1 MRCPFCRNMDDRVID
16 SRLSKDGDL
25 IRRRREC
32 AHCQRRFTTY
42 ERVEETLPLVIKK
55 DGRRELFD
63 RGKILNGLQKA
74 CEKRPISVTV
84 LEKLIER
91 IEQRLQESGEREV
104 LSREIGE
111 QIMLELQ
118 SLDEVAYVRFASV
131 YRSFKDVNEF
141 MSEVKEL
148 LEKGQKN
155 KKEALGAIAS
165 RRIRFHM
172 TEDERYMRLAL
183 SLARKGLGTTSP
195 NPMVGAVV
203 VKGKTIV
210 GQGIPSSR
218 GRAPRRNPGPPP
230 GRGEG
235 SGSDALS
242 QLGAL

>member
-1 MRCPFCRNMDDRVID
+1 MDDRVID
-16 SRLSKDGDL
+16 SRLSKEGDL

-55 DGRRELFD
+55 DGRREIFD

-118 SLDEVAYVRFASV
+118 NLDEIAYVRFASV

-141 MSEVKEL
+141 MNEVKEL
-148 LEKGQKN
+148 LEKGQKE
-155 KKEALGAIAS
+155 KKEEK
-165 RRIRFHM
+165 R
-172 TEDERYMRLAL
+172 
-183 SLARKGLGTTSP
+183 
-195 NPMVGAVV
+195 
-203 VKGKTIV
+203 
-210 GQGIPSSR
+210 
-218 GRAPRRNPGPPP
+218 
-230 GRGEG
+230 
-235 SGSDALS
+235 
-242 QLGAL
+242 

>member
-1 MRCPFCRNMDDRVID
+1 MDDRVID

-63 RGKILNGLQKA
+63 RGKILTGLQKA
-74 CEKRPISVTV
+74 CEKRPISVTI

-118 SLDEVAYVRFASV
+118 NLDEVAYVRFASV

-141 MSEVKEL
+141 MNEVKEL

-155 KKEALGAIAS
+155 KKE
-165 RRIRFHM
+165 
-172 TEDERYMRLAL
+172 
-183 SLARKGLGTTSP
+183 
-195 NPMVGAVV
+195 
-203 VKGKTIV
+203 
-210 GQGIPSSR
+210 
-218 GRAPRRNPGPPP
+218 
-230 GRGEG
+230 
-235 SGSDALS
+235 
-242 QLGAL
+242 

>member
-1 MRCPFCRNMDDRVID
+1 MDDRVID

-32 AHCQRRFTTY
+32 SHCQRRFTTY

-63 RGKILNGLQKA
+63 RGKILTGLQKA
-74 CEKRPISVTV
+74 CEKRPISVTI

-118 SLDEVAYVRFASV
+118 HLDEIAYVRFASV

-141 MSEVKEL
+141 LK
-148 LEKGQKN
+148 
-155 KKEALGAIAS
+155 
-165 RRIRFHM
+165 
-172 TEDERYMRLAL
+172 
-183 SLARKGLGTTSP
+183 
-195 NPMVGAVV
+195 
-203 VKGKTIV
+203 
-210 GQGIPSSR
+210 
-218 GRAPRRNPGPPP
+218 
-230 GRGEG
+230 
-235 SGSDALS
+235 
-242 QLGAL
+242 

>member
-1 MRCPFCRNMDDRVID
+1 MDDRVID

-32 AHCQRRFTTY
+32 SHCQRRFTTY

-104 LSREIGE
+104 HSREIGE
-111 QIMLELQ
+111 QIMQELQ

-155 KKEALGAIAS
+155 K
-165 RRIRFHM
+165 
-172 TEDERYMRLAL
+172 
-183 SLARKGLGTTSP
+183 
-195 NPMVGAVV
+195 
-203 VKGKTIV
+203 
-210 GQGIPSSR
+210 
-218 GRAPRRNPGPPP
+218 
-230 GRGEG
+230 
-235 SGSDALS
+235 
-242 QLGAL
+242 

>member
-1 MRCPFCRNMDDRVID
+1 MDDRVID

-63 RGKILNGLQKA
+63 RGKILTGLQKA
-74 CEKRPISVTV
+74 CEKRPISVTI

-91 IEQRLQESGEREV
+91 IEQRLQESGEREI

-118 SLDEVAYVRFASV
+118 NLDEIAYVRFASV

-141 MSEVKEL
+141 MNEVKEL

-155 KKEALGAIAS
+155 KKE
-165 RRIRFHM
+165 
-172 TEDERYMRLAL
+172 
-183 SLARKGLGTTSP
+183 
-195 NPMVGAVV
+195 
-203 VKGKTIV
+203 
-210 GQGIPSSR
+210 
-218 GRAPRRNPGPPP
+218 
-230 GRGEG
+230 
-235 SGSDALS
+235 
-242 QLGAL
+242 

>member
-1 MRCPFCRNMDDRVID
+1 MDDRVID

-32 AHCQRRFTTY
+32 SHCQRRFTTY

-111 QIMLELQ
+111 QIMQELQ
-118 SLDEVAYVRFASV
+118 NLDEVAYVRFASV

-155 KKEALGAIAS
+155 KKE
-165 RRIRFHM
+165 
-172 TEDERYMRLAL
+172 
-183 SLARKGLGTTSP
+183 
-195 NPMVGAVV
+195 
-203 VKGKTIV
+203 
-210 GQGIPSSR
+210 
-218 GRAPRRNPGPPP
+218 
-230 GRGEG
+230 
-235 SGSDALS
+235 
-242 QLGAL
+242 

>member
-1 MRCPFCRNMDDRVID
+1 LRCPFCRNMDDRVID
-16 SRLSKDGDL
+16 SRLSKEGDL

-55 DGRRELFD
+55 DGRREIFD

-118 SLDEVAYVRFASV
+118 NLDEIAYVRFASV

-141 MSEVKEL
+141 MNEVKEL
-148 LEKGQKN
+148 LEKGQKE
-155 KKEALGAIAS
+155 KKEEK
-165 RRIRFHM
+165 R
-172 TEDERYMRLAL
+172 
-183 SLARKGLGTTSP
+183 
-195 NPMVGAVV
+195 
-203 VKGKTIV
+203 
-210 GQGIPSSR
+210 
-218 GRAPRRNPGPPP
+218 
-230 GRGEG
+230 
-235 SGSDALS
+235 
-242 QLGAL
+242 